1 MTTAVATNKLSGKW
15 IGWLTSLLGGL
26 FVAWCFYDPS
36 TPKVNL
42 YWFGTIMA
50 IGMFAFDLLPNFVT
64 AVLLLM
70 YYILTGIAAPD
81 VAFVGWTTP
90 IPWLCMC
97 GMLIGVLME
106 KTRLAN
112 RIALFTISRVGTT
125 PIRMYIAF
133 LLAGFIVSAIIPDVI
148 TVDILFMAIATGMC
162 QSLNLSVTSRSATTI
177 VLAAFFGAT
186 ISSAAYL
193 PNNTG
198 IIGLLMVKDMGVP
211 FTWLGFYS
219 ENLPYQIGHALLAYT
234 ILHLFGGRE
243 LGEHI
248 SRCRACAEAELCH
261 SRQDEPRRKE
271 DPRPGL
277 ARAGGFYQR
286 TVARYPR
293 LLRLLQHGPAWIH
306 PYLQLDGSQRSQE
319 GAVPHPVLYRGL
331 HGHRHCGGNPRHPR
345 MAGREAGALPPADRQ
360 QCRVRPC
367 SPIGWASSPTSC

>member
-234 ILHLFGGRE
+234 ILHLFGGRARNNICA
-243 LGEHI
+243 HI
-248 SRCRACAEAELCH
+248 
-261 SRQDEPRRKE
+261 
-271 DPRPGL
+271 
-277 ARAGGFYQR
+277 AG
-286 TVARYPR
+286 
-293 LLRLLQHGPAWIH
+293 
-306 PYLQLDGSQRSQE
+306 E
-319 GAVPHPVLYRGL
+319 GA
-331 HGHRHCGGNPRHPR
+331 
-345 MAGREAGALPPADRQ
+345 
-360 QCRVRPC
+360 
-367 SPIGWASSPTSC
+367 ASNL

>member
-81 VAFVGWTTP
+81 VAFVGWDHP
-90 IPWLCMC
+90 PSPWAVHVAVCSSAC
-97 GMLIGVLME
+97 VME

-148 TVDILFMAIATGMC
+148 TVASC
-162 QSLNLSVTSRSATTI
+162 SWPS
-177 VLAAFFGAT
+177 
-186 ISSAAYL
+186 
-193 PNNTG
+193 P
-198 IIGLLMVKDMGVP
+198 P
-211 FTWLGFYS
+211 
-219 ENLPYQIGHALLAYT
+219 
-234 ILHLFGGRE
+234 
-243 LGEHI
+243 
-248 SRCRACAEAELCH
+248 ACA
-261 SRQDEPRRKE
+261 
-271 DPRPGL
+271 
-277 ARAGGFYQR
+277 RAS
-286 TVARYPR
+286 TCP
-293 LLRLLQHGPAWIH
+293 
-306 PYLQLDGSQRSQE
+306 
-319 GAVPHPVLYRGL
+319 
-331 HGHRHCGGNPRHPR
+331 
-345 MAGREAGALPPADRQ
+345 
-360 QCRVRPC
+360 
-367 SPIGWASSPTSC
+367 